1 MTNTH
6 RVAGEGGVSRG
17 VLRIWRLGGG
27 AEGVGDID
35 VVSDD
40 RPRTQEGI
48 LVIRRNREV
57 LVDSSRPG
65 G

>member
-1 MTNTH
+1 
-6 RVAGEGGVSRG
+6 VAGEGGVSRG
-17 VLRIWRLGGG
+17 VLRIWRLGAS
-27 AEGVGDID
+27 AEGVED
-35 VVSDD
+35 VGIVSDD

-57 LVDSSRPG
+57 LIDSSRPG

>member
-17 VLRIWRLGGG
+17 VLRIWRLG
-27 AEGVGDID
+27 ADADGVGD